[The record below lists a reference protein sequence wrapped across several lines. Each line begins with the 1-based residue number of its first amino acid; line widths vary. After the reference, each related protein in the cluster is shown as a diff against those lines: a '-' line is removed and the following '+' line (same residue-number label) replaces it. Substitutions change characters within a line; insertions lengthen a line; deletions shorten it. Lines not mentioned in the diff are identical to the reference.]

1 MKKNSKEIPEN
12 KAIDE
17 QTREEDKAR
26 PNKFKN
32 LPKNKQILHK
42 KKKHL
47 TRLEKYL
54 RLAEA
59 RDNSQDFF
67 KRWRDHLREEV
78 KKTKEIIERLEKER

>member
-12 KAIDE
+12 KAIEE
-17 QTREEDKAR
+17 QLREEDKAR
-26 PNKFKN
+26 PNKNKN

-42 KKKHL
+42 KKKQL

-54 RLAEA
+54 RLAEE

-67 KRWRDHLREEV
+67 RRYRDHLRSEV
-78 KKTKEIIERLEKER
+78 KKTKEIIERLEKE